1 MITFVRRSPFTG
13 KMNSMNISVTDEQ
26 VERWEC
32 GELIQKAMP
41 AISAEE
47 REFIMT
53 GITPDEWN
61 SLFGGEE

>member
-26 VERWEC
+26 VERWER
-32 GELIQKAMP
+32 GELIQQAMP

-61 SLFGGEE
+61 KVFGGEE